1 MKKIY
6 FIIVCFFI
14 IFNSYSDV
22 SDDFIAD
29 ELSKSLIESYDENYK
44 GRKFLEVLVLKIGK
58 PTFID
63 SVLSW
68 RKNYKEIPNIKVKL
82 HPEIEKI
89 LTISEKYL
97 TPERLAYHRDLFE
110 KLTLLAYRNLQIY
123 YKSVKE
129 YFKYN
134 EYEKINAMLVEKTIN
149 QPIYYDEKIKLYQ
162 EEDQLKQEIRL
173 MFKEGKLKYALSFY
187 SFAFDF
193 FDKIRVAIIKR
204 DMEKM
209 LQKIKEKET
218 INKTE
223 DLNSLCTKL
232 EISAN

>member
-68 RKNYKEIPNIKVKL
+68 RKNYKDS
-82 HPEIEKI
+82 
-89 LTISEKYL
+89 TIG
-97 TPERLAYHRDLFE
+97 
-110 KLTLLAYRNLQIY
+110 Y
-123 YKSVKE
+123 Y
-129 YFKYN
+129 
-134 EYEKINAMLVEKTIN
+134 
-149 QPIYYDEKIKLYQ
+149 
-162 EEDQLKQEIRL
+162 
-173 MFKEGKLKYALSFY
+173 GSFY
-187 SFAFDF
+187 FQLFDCYSF
-193 FDKIRVAIIKR
+193 RR
-204 DMEKM
+204 
-209 LQKIKEKET
+209 ET
-218 INKTE
+218 
-223 DLNSLCTKL
+223 
-232 EISAN
+232 